1 MVSPSLDEL
10 CVNTIR
16 FLSVDTVQ
24 KANSGHP
31 GAPMG
36 AAGMTYALWD
46 RFLKHNPADP
56 TWPDRDRFIL
66 SPGHASALLYSLLHL
81 TGYDLP
87 LDELKQ
93 FRQWGSKTPGH
104 PEYGVTPGVEMTT
117 GPLGQG
123 FAHGVGMAAAE
134 RWLAEH
140 YNRPGH
146 EIINHY
152 TYAIVSDGDLQE
164 GVSSEAASLAGT
176 LRLGKLIYL
185 YDDNDI
191 SIEGN
196 TDIAFTEDV
205 PQRFQSYGWHVV
217 GPIDGMDPE
226 AVDAAIRTSKAE
238 TARPS
243 LIVCRTVIGY
253 GSPNKANTGGVHG
266 EPLGQEEIVLTKE
279 RLGWPYEE
287 AFTIPEEAQA
297 HFLLAKDRGRSSQE
311 EWQTRMEGYR
321 REFPAEAAKLESAL
335 AGNLP
340 EGWDQDLAGLFEGI
354 DRPMATREASG
365 RVMNAIAGRVDSL
378 VGGSADLAPSTRTIL
393 NDQGHYSA
401 EEYGGHNWHFGVR
414 EHAMGSIANGMALHG
429 GPIPYTATFL
439 LFSDYMRPP
448 IRLAALM
455 DLRVIYIFT
464 HDSIGVGEDGP
475 THQPIEQLL
484 SLRAVPNV
492 TVLRPADATETSEAW
507 KVAMERKNGPT
518 VLVMSRQNLIVLDR
532 EAYSAASGVQQG
544 GYILWESSDKPDAI
558 LIGTGSEVHIALE
571 AGKILEDKGIA
582 SRVVSLPS
590 WELFDE
596 QPADY
601 RSGVLP
607 SDVRVR
613 IAIEAGTP
621 MGWERYVGIDG
632 VTLGISCFGASAPA
646 GVLYEKFGLTA
657 QRMAD
662 EAEAL
667 VKRSSR

>member
-36 AAGMTYALWD
+36 AAAMAYVLWD

-56 TWPDRDRFIL
+56 AWPDRDRFIL

-104 PEYGVTPGVEMTT
+104 PEYRLTPGVEMTT

-123 FAHGVGMAAAE
+123 FAHGIGMAAAE
-134 RWLAEH
+134 RWLANH

-146 EIINHY
+146 EIINHR
-152 TYAIVSDGDLQE
+152 TYAIVSDGDMQE

-196 TDIAFTEDV
+196 TDISFTENV
-205 PQRFQSYGWHVV
+205 SQRFQAYGWHVV
-217 GPIDGMDPE
+217 GPIDGLDPQ
-226 AVDAAIRTSKAE
+226 AVDAAIRAAQAE
-238 TARPS
+238 IELPS
-243 LIVCRTVIGY
+243 LIVCRTVIGF

-266 EPLGQEEIVLTKE
+266 EPLGQDEIVLTRE

-287 AFTIPEEAQA
+287 PFTIPEEAKA
-297 HFLLAKDRGRSSQE
+297 HFLQVKDRGRSSQE
-311 EWQTRMEGYR
+311 EWQSRMERYR
-321 REFPAEAAKLESAL
+321 REFPAEAAQLESAL
-335 AGNLP
+335 KGDLP
-340 EGWDQDLAGLFEGI
+340 EGWDQDLAGMFEGV

-401 EEYGGHNWHFGVR
+401 EDHGGHNWHFGVR

-429 GPIPYTATFL
+429 GAIPYTATFL

-464 HDSIGVGEDGP
+464 HDSIGLGEDGP

-484 SLRAVPNV
+484 GLRSVPNV
-492 TVLRPADATETSEAW
+492 MVLRPADATETAEAW

-518 VLVMSRQNLIVLDR
+518 VLVMSRQNLTVLDR
-532 EAYSAASGVQQG
+532 EVYAEASGVQRG
-544 GYILWESSDKPDAI
+544 GYILWESSDKPEVI
-558 LIGTGSEVHIALE
+558 LIGTGSEVHIALD
-571 AGKILEDKGIA
+571 AGKILEEKGIA

-601 RSGVLP
+601 RSGILP
-607 SDVRVR
+607 SDVKARV
-613 IAIEAGTP
+613 AIEAGTP
-621 MGWERYVGIDG
+621 MGWERYVGLEG
-632 VTLGISCFGASAPA
+632 VTLGISHFGASAPA
-646 GVLYEKFGLTA
+646 GVLYEKFGFTA
-657 QRMAD
+657 EHMAD

-667 VKRSSR
+667 VKRDAG

>member
-36 AAGMTYALWD
+36 AAAMAYVLWD

-56 TWPDRDRFIL
+56 AWPDRDRFIL

-104 PEYGVTPGVEMTT
+104 PEYRLTPGVEMTT

-123 FAHGVGMAAAE
+123 FAHGIGMAAAE
-134 RWLAEH
+134 RWLANH

-146 EIINHY
+146 EIINHR
-152 TYAIVSDGDLQE
+152 TYAIVSDGDMQE

-196 TDIAFTEDV
+196 TDISFTENV
-205 PQRFQSYGWHVV
+205 SQRFQAYGWHVV
-217 GPIDGMDPE
+217 GPIDGLDPP
-226 AVDAAIRTSKAE
+226 AVDAAIRAAQAE
-238 TARPS
+238 IELPS
-243 LIVCRTVIGY
+243 LIVCRTVIGF

-266 EPLGQEEIVLTKE
+266 EPLGQDEIVLTRE

-287 AFTIPEEAQA
+287 PFTIPEEAKA
-297 HFLLAKDRGRSSQE
+297 HFLQVKDRGRSSQE
-311 EWQTRMEGYR
+311 EWQSRMERYR
-321 REFPAEAAKLESAL
+321 REFPAEAAQLESAL
-335 AGNLP
+335 KGDLP
-340 EGWDQDLAGLFEGI
+340 EGWDQDLAGMFEGV

-401 EEYGGHNWHFGVR
+401 EDHGGHNWHFGVR

-429 GPIPYTATFL
+429 GAIPYTATFL

-464 HDSIGVGEDGP
+464 HDSIGLGEDGP

-484 SLRAVPNV
+484 GLRSVPNV
-492 TVLRPADATETSEAW
+492 MVLRPADATETAEAW

-518 VLVMSRQNLIVLDR
+518 VLVMSRQNLTVLDR
-532 EAYSAASGVQQG
+532 EVYAEASGVQRG
-544 GYILWESSDKPDAI
+544 GYILWESSDKPEVI
-558 LIGTGSEVHIALE
+558 LIGTGSEVHIALD
-571 AGKILEDKGIA
+571 AGKILEEKGIA

-601 RSGVLP
+601 RSGILP
-607 SDVRVR
+607 SDVKARV
-613 IAIEAGTP
+613 AIEAGTP
-621 MGWERYVGIDG
+621 MGWERYVGLEG
-632 VTLGISCFGASAPA
+632 VTLGISRFGASAPA
-646 GVLYEKFGLTA
+646 GVLYEKFGFTA
-657 QRMAD
+657 EHMAD

-667 VKRSSR
+667 VKRDAG